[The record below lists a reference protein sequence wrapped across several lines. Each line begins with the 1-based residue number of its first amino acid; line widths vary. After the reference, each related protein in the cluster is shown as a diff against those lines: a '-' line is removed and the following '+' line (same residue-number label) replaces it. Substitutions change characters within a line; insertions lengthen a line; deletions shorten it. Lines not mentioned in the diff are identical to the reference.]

1 MNTSIKKRC
10 ALALSGVVLL
20 IVALAFAYFLIKVRQ
35 TPPTT
40 AFGSGTA
47 PAPNPAAPDLPRDH
61 AQRTSN
67 NTPATASATSR
78 LSKLFVHDVVGS
90 TVASFETV
98 AGPAREVSTLDAS
111 QERSYQIEGCM
122 VSLNASGGNIIAL
135 SLDVSPN
142 CTVPLSA
149 MLPTEPDLNLADLTF
164 ATLFENGAQDT
175 SLSCAGFSEC
185 GNSADP
191 SIQTTLGG
199 DHADNFMEVK
209 FTGTIAGDADTSALV
224 DMMQSE
230 AKRLG
235 ISEEDWTKEKYNQDQ
250 QLLQMAQAKLGSV
263 RVTSITFQ
271 SSM

>member
-1 MNTSIKKRC
+1 LHGELECIRGKHYRS
-10 ALALSGVVLL
+10 
-20 IVALAFAYFLIKVRQ
+20 FAGCKPKLHSAAV
-35 TPPTT
+35 
-40 AFGSGTA
+40 GDA
-47 PAPNPAAPDLPRDH
+47 PHRAH
-61 AQRTSN
+61 
-67 NTPATASATSR
+67 
-78 LSKLFVHDVVGS
+78 
-90 TVASFETV
+90 
-98 AGPAREVSTLDAS
+98 
-111 QERSYQIEGCM
+111 
-122 VSLNASGGNIIAL
+122 
-135 SLDVSPN
+135 
-142 CTVPLSA
+142 
-149 MLPTEPDLNLADLTF
+149 LNLADLTF